1 MPIKWFICP
10 DGDRIEIERC
20 LSESGCRRDNR
31 CATRSYLKL
40 VSRERVWTGKPS
52 TTQLI
57 NGTMLSSLRLTNEYA
72 VSPDDRAFM
81 IHGTRGHA
89 NLQIDDEYSLVEEKL
104 DGDDTPH
111 TGIFDVF
118 ESESGKT
125 VLVDYKTS
133 GSFKVAKA
141 LGWWIDKVPTGVL
154 YKSGPRKGEPRL
166 ERQLKR
172 SDEMVDRWEWE
183 MQLNSYRMG
192 LEHRGFQVDELR
204 IMCVVRDGNTY
215 IARSRGVFRN
225 TYYFRIAKLDDAVV
239 EAYFRKK
246 RHALAFALKYGWTRP
261 CSAEENWNGLR
272 CSRYCE
278 VAEFCSYGKYLR
290 KEKEVEDM
298 PIEGLSN
305 IRRLPRQGKI
315 ALGIKK
321 KSEKGAE
328 YPAEVDY
335 FVLKPTTPNEDEAN
349 RLIAK
354 FHKLYGEQPKSI
366 QIMFPMSNRESIF
379 PQYYKRYGASSGLK
393 CKGDGK
399 TAVAMSEEFTEGLSV
414 IGEREGMPEVQ
425 CLGENCV
432 YQQSSPAQ
440 CTRCATLQVLL
451 PELEGAGVWQI
462 TTGSFYSIVNLNS
475 SMDYI
480 EAMAGRIHM
489 IPLTLLR
496 APQKIQHD
504 GKSRVHFPMN
514 IDMAVSL
521 VELMKWAQVDET
533 KVLLELPAP
542 AKELEDLTLENTPEE
557 VIHDNE
563 PSAPPKTKP
572 AEEEKKGKNG
582 NGEMTYKSLRNAMS
596 EKWEEDPEVVGKFL
610 LEKHGNEAKA
620 LMAMKGARE
629 NKAKHATMKKG
640 YDKWVSALSGGED
653 VPEQPDAPVPDDGFA
668 SIDDLQGVVEEFA
681 KINELD
687 SVKLMSY
694 TGTFKDPDVATSIV
708 REALSEKIKAD
719 QLLAGYR
726 VWAKKNNGD
735 GEPEFEM

>member
-1 MPIKWFICP
+1 
-10 DGDRIEIERC
+10 
-20 LSESGCRRDNR
+20 
-31 CATRSYLKL
+31 
-40 VSRERVWTGKPS
+40 
-52 TTQLI
+52 
-57 NGTMLSSLRLTNEYA
+57 
-72 VSPDDRAFM
+72 M

-141 LGWWIDKVPTGVL
+141 LGWYVEKEPTGVL

-166 ERQLKR
+166 QNILKR

-192 LEHRGFQVDELR
+192 LEHRGFRVDEMR

-315 ALGIKK
+315 SLGIKK
-321 KSEKGAE
+321 KSAKGVE

-335 FVLKPTTPNEDEAN
+335 FVLRPITPNEDEAN

-366 QIMFPMSNRESIF
+366 KIMFPVSNRESIF

-399 TAVAMSEEFTEGLSV
+399 TAVAMSTEFAEGLSV
-414 IGEREGMPEVQ
+414 IGEREGMPEVV

-440 CTRCATLQVLL
+440 CSRCATLQVLL
-451 PELEGAGVWQI
+451 PEIEGAGVWQI

-496 APQKIQHD
+496 APQKIQKD

-557 VIHDNE
+557 VIHDAE
-563 PSAPPKTKP
+563 PTAPPKTEPPKP
-572 AEEEKKGKNG
+572 ETGKNG
-582 NGEMTYKSLRNAMS
+582 NGEMTYKSLREALS

-610 LEKHGNEAKA
+610 LEKYGNEAKA
-620 LMAMKGARE
+620 LMAMKSARE
-629 NKAKHATMKKG
+629 DAVKFSVMKKA
-640 YDKWVSALSGGED
+640 YAKWCSALSGGEN
-653 VPEQPDAPVPDDGFA
+653 VHESEPDPTDEPVPDDGNA
-668 SIDDLQGVVEEFA
+668 PTADLMAVVAEFA
-681 KINELD
+681 VFADLD
-687 SVKLMSY
+687 SVRFMEF
-694 TGTFKDPDVATSIV
+694 TGTYKDPETATSIV
-708 REALSEKIKAD
+708 REALQDTVKYSQCIA
-719 QLLAGYR
+719 AFNA
-726 VWAKKNNGD
+726 WAKRHPEND
-735 GEPEFEM
+735 EPVEM